1 MIMSLRRSD
10 WFSLG
15 TIAVTAL
22 ATAAIYGDLPV
33 RVATHFDMAGNP
45 NGWMPRPV
53 AAAFGPVAALVL
65 WAIVRFVPRA
75 LPTKEQQRLG
85 DAGPALVA
93 ALMAVF
99 MAVVQVIIL
108 AVALTPSIEITRVI
122 WLPVG
127 GLFIALGL
135 VLPRIRRNGVIGIRT
150 PWTMTSDEN
159 WARTHRV
166 AGYCLAAGGVLAG
179 LLGLLVPAP
188 LGGTL
193 AIGSVLV
200 SSIVP
205 AIYSLLLA
213 RRLDPS

>member
-1 MIMSLRRSD
+1 MIMSLRRTD

-22 ATAAIYGDLPV
+22 ATAAIYDSLPA
-33 RVATHFDMAGNP
+33 RIATHFDLSGQP

-65 WAIVRFVPRA
+65 WAMVRFVPRA
-75 LPTKEQQRLG
+75 LPTTEQRRLG

-99 MAVVQVIIL
+99 MAIVQVIIL
-108 AVALTPSIEITRVI
+108 AVALTPTIEITRVI
-122 WLPVG
+122 WLAVG
-127 GLFIALGL
+127 GLFLALGL

-166 AGYCLAAGGVLAG
+166 AGYSMAVGGVLAG
-179 LLGLLVPAP
+179 LAGLLVPPPA
-188 LGGTL
+188 GGVVAIACVL
-193 AIGSVLV
+193 A
-200 SSIVP
+200 SSILP
-205 AIYSLLLA
+205 AAYSLLLA